1 MPLSIQSQ
9 AILLLNAR
17 FNSQEHQDATPLT
30 TAEWSRFAL
39 YLRETGHTP
48 ADLMESSYLTDIISD
63 FQDKT
68 VTAERIGK
76 LLSRSTALAIAV
88 EKWQRA
94 GLWIMT
100 RADTDYPKRLKQ
112 RLKYNA
118 PPIFFGAG
126 NRHLL
131 NQGGIAVVGSRA
143 LDARQ
148 LAFTEHLGGSIAHQ
162 GKSVISGGARG
173 ADQAAML
180 GALQAAGTAIGIVAD
195 SLLRA
200 CTSTQYRTALM
211 HNDLVLLSPFHP
223 EARFNV
229 GNAMTRNKYIYCL
242 SDAAI
247 VIAATENKG
256 GTWAGAMEDMQH
268 DWVPLWIWRGN
279 AADPIAG
286 NQALVTK
293 GANWLP
299 DNFAVQQLSSH
310 SQPVNHPITPARV
323 HALPNNPY
331 TTFISDLNKI
341 LHEKPLTL
349 QEIKSAMNFKPKQI
363 STWLKQAIAEGEI
376 TKTRSPVKY
385 SLCRKTNDTDEIL
398 SSHSRNSKAVQAAF
412 GF

>member
-1 MPLSIQSQ
+1 MLLSTQAQ

-17 FNSQEHQDATPLT
+17 LNTQAHQDATPLT
-30 TAEWSRFAL
+30 TAEWGRFAL
-39 YLRETGHTP
+39 FLRETGRTP
-48 ADLMESSYLTDIISD
+48 ADLIESSCLAGVISD
-63 FQDKT
+63 FHDKT

-76 LLSRSTALAIAV
+76 LLSRSTTLAIAV

-112 RLKYNA
+112 RLKHNA

-143 LDARQ
+143 LDAGQ

-223 EARFNV
+223 EACFNV

-256 GTWAGAMEDMQH
+256 GTWAGAMEDLQR

-286 NQALVTK
+286 NQALVKK

-310 SQPVNHPITPARV
+310 PRQTSQPEISTPA
-323 HALPNNPY
+323 HTLSNNPY
-331 TTFISDLNKI
+331 TLFISHLNKI
-341 LHEKPLTL
+341 LHEKPLTF
-349 QEIKSAMNFKPKQI
+349 QEIKAAIDFKPKQI
-363 STWLKQAIAEGEI
+363 STWLKQAIAEGKVA
-376 TKTRSPVKY
+376 KTRSPVKY
-385 SLCRKTNDTDEIL
+385 NLCRKENFSDTVV
-398 SSHSRNSKAVQAAF
+398 SSHLDHGKAVQVAF